1 MAEQDRTAPSQTDTL
16 AIVAGGGSLPFAV
29 ADAVLARGRRAAVMA
44 LRGFADPARV
54 GAYVHEWGSVAQ
66 LGRFRRFARDH
77 GCRDVVFIG
86 TVMRPSLSQVRLDF
100 GALMALPHIIASL
113 RGGDDHLLTTVGRV
127 FEHYGFRVL
136 GAHQVAPEI
145 LVPAGALGRHR
156 PSASDE
162 ADIARALSLLHAIG
176 PSDVGQAAVV
186 AGGHVIA
193 VEAAE
198 GTDQVLARVA
208 DLRRSGR
215 VAAGRGVLVKAPKP
229 GQDQRFDLPAI
240 GPETV
245 DGVARAGLT
254 GVAVIAG
261 QTIIAEPQQ
270 VVQKAD
276 TAHVF
281 VVGLKPPEDQ

>member
-1 MAEQDRTAPSQTDTL
+1 
-16 AIVAGGGSLPFAV
+16 V
-29 ADAVLARGRRAAVMA
+29 
-44 LRGFADPARV
+44 
-54 GAYVHEWGSVAQ
+54 
-66 LGRFRRFARDH
+66 
-77 GCRDVVFIG
+77 
-86 TVMRPSLSQVRLDF
+86 
-100 GALMALPHIIASL
+100 ALPHIIASL

-156 PSASDE
+156 PSAQDE
-162 ADIARALSLLHAIG
+162 ADITRALNLLHAMG

-198 GTDQVLARVA
+198 GTDQMLARVA
-208 DLRRSGR
+208 DLRHTGR
-215 VAAGRGVLVKAPKP
+215 VPAGRGVLVKAPKI

-245 DGVARAGLT
+245 DGVARAGLA
-254 GVAVIAG
+254 GVAVVAM
-261 QTIIAEPQQ
+261 QTIIADPQQ

-276 TAHVF
+276 AANVF
-281 VVGLKPPEDQ
+281 VVGLPQSQGE